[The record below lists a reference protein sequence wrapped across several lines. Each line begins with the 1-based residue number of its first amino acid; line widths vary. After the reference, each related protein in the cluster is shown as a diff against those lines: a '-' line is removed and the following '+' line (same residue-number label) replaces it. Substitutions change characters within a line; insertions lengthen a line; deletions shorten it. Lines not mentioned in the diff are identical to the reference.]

1 MDRKFWERE
10 DFDIAMF
17 YAVFQGVYDLFYD
30 NGLDEPIGL
39 VRRYDAMCEDGSYDV
54 LIGRLSDFR
63 HDIVTSDREAAA
75 FVVACDIYERR
86 YGNVN
91 A

>member
-1 MDRKFWERE
+1 MAKKFWERE

-17 YAVFQGVYDLFYD
+17 YAVFQGIYDLFYD
-30 NGLDEPIGL
+30 NELEEPIYL
-39 VRRYDAMCEDGSYDV
+39 VNRYDAMSKAGDYDA
-54 LIGRLSDFR
+54 LMSKLAEFRRDF
-63 HDIVTSDREAAA
+63 VTSDREAAS

-86 YGNVN
+86 YP